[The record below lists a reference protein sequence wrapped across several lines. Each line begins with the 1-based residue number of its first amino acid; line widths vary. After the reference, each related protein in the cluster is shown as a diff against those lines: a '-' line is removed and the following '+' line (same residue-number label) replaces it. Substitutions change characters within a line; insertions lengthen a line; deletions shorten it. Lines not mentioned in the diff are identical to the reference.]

1 MPRILLEPLPTG
13 DGRIMLR
20 ARPDSLRERVRRLLR
35 ALAR

>member
-20 ARPDSLRERVRRLLR
+20 ARPDSLRERVRRFLR
-35 ALAR
+35 AFRR